1 MPQLVMEVQN
11 ARDRVDRPPRTVI
24 DPAHAL
30 RVLVLEDVLG
40 VVAQGFDEV
49 AAVDV
54 AADWRGSLVD
64 ANWRQYDGVRSIR
77 CRWHWASTMPNGVST
92 MI

>member
-11 ARDRVDRPPRTVI
+11 ALYRRNRPARTFG

-30 RVLVLEDVLG
+30 RVLLLEDVLG
-40 VVAQGFDEV
+40 VVAEGFDEV

-54 AADWRGSLVD
+54 AAD
-64 ANWRQYDGVRSIR
+64 
-77 CRWHWASTMPNGVST
+77 
-92 MI
+92 

>member
-11 ARDRVDRPPRTVI
+11 ARYRINRPARTVV

-30 RVLVLEDVLG
+30 RVLVLEHVLG

-49 AAVDV
+49 APVDV
-54 AADWRGSLVD
+54 AADWRGSLV
-64 ANWRQYDGVRSIR
+64 
-77 CRWHWASTMPNGVST
+77 
-92 MI
+92 

>member
-11 ARDRVDRPPRTVI
+11 ARYRVNRPARAVV

-30 RVLVLEDVLG
+30 RVLVVEDVLG
-40 VVAQGFDEV
+40 VVAQGLDEV

-54 AADWRGSLVD
+54 AADCGGSLV
-64 ANWRQYDGVRSIR
+64 R
-77 CRWHWASTMPNGVST
+77 
-92 MI
+92 